1 MFNKNKNI
9 FLSFI
14 INVILLK
21 IGIIGLGLMGSNLS
35 LRLIRKGF
43 QVNVNNRNISKT
55 LAIEK
60 KGAKVLN
67 TPKEVADSSDFIITC
82 VTNFEAVNRIYFSK
96 NGVSETTNKNVIV
109 SDFSTVSPKES
120 VYCYEKFK
128 RKNISMM
135 SIPVMGGPNAALTG
149 TLVPIVAG
157 EESSFN
163 KIKHILEEL
172 GHPVFYIGT
181 KAGSANAIKLALNLN
196 IGIIAMALSEGL
208 LLSERY
214 EIDPDLYLKILNSTN
229 FKTGMS
235 ENKGPKMIKDDYSP
249 SFYLKNMNKDLALV
263 MEAAKEQELSLP
275 TTGLVFQLYNYAAK
289 STLADLDYTVIYKFL
304 RKLHSLE

>member
-1 MFNKNKNI
+1 M
-9 FLSFI
+9 
-14 INVILLK
+14 K

-96 NGVSETTNKNVIV
+96 NGVSETTNKKVIV

-157 EESSFN
+157 EESSFH

-172 GHPVFYIGT
+172 GNPVFYIGK

-214 EIDPDLYLKILNSTN
+214 EIDPNLYLKILNSTN

-275 TTGLVFQLYNYAAK
+275 ITGLVFQ
-289 STLADLDYTVIYKFL
+289 
-304 RKLHSLE
+304 

>member
-1 MFNKNKNI
+1 
-9 FLSFI
+9 
-14 INVILLK
+14 LK

-43 QVNVNNRNISKT
+43 QVNINNRNISKT

-109 SDFSTVSPKES
+109 SDFSTISPKES

-172 GHPVFYIGT
+172 GNPVFYIGK

-214 EIDPDLYLKILNSTN
+214 EIDPNLYLKILNSTN

-249 SFYLKNMNKDLALV
+249 SFYLKNMSKDLALV

-275 TTGLVFQLYNYAAK
+275 ITGLVFQLYNYATK
-289 STLADLDYTVIYKFL
+289 SRFADLDYTVIYKFL